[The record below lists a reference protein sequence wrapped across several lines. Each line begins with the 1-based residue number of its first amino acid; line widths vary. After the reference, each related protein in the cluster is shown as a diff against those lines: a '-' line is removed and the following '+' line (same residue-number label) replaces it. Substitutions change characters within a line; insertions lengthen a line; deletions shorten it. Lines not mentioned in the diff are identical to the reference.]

1 MLTTAY
7 GRQEEGYQHSSNI
20 IYSAIESVGHLL
32 KWSILLFV
40 FLAVLVILMIEIY
53 DTKLTLIEAVK
64 RKMTVYEL
72 NHLWNS
78 KHCFEIKTIKGEK
91 EQDQHFF

>member
-32 KWSILLFV
+32 FKSFGV
-40 FLAVLVILMIEIY
+40 KSVYFFLSNVLPVYATGI
-53 DTKLTLIEAVK
+53 DTALVVD
-64 RKMTVYEL
+64 M
-72 NHLWNS
+72 S
-78 KHCFEIKTIKGEK
+78 F
-91 EQDQHFF
+91 